1 MSRSEFTASA
11 THYSLRLQTAL
22 EGIMSKLFFAIVLAA
37 TLAGVAGAEAQNA
50 PKQLVGTWQVKSFA
64 VRFVDNNETVRPFGD
79 RVSGYI
85 QYAPGGH
92 MVVFLVGGE
101 RKPPAGPVITD
112 SERASLY
119 NGIFGA
125 YAGTYSIDGS
135 KVIHRVVASWNE
147 AFTGT
152 DQVRYFKL
160 DGKQLTIDT
169 APFVNPRYGKQSIAT
184 LTFERLE

>member
-1 MSRSEFTASA
+1 MMSRP
-11 THYSLRLQTAL
+11 
-22 EGIMSKLFFAIVLAA
+22 FFAVMVAA
-37 TLAGVAGAEAQNA
+37 TLAGVSGAEAQDA
-50 PKQLVGTWQVKSFA
+50 SKQLVGTWQVKSFA

-101 RKPPAGPVITD
+101 RKGPVGPVITD

-125 YAGTYSIDGS
+125 YAGTYRIDGS

-147 AFTGT
+147 AWTGT

-160 DGKQLTIDT
+160 NGKELTIDT
-169 APFVNPRYGKQSIAT
+169 APYINPRYGKQAIVTVA
-184 LTFERLE
+184 FERLE